1 MQVRGRNSKR
11 QSDKQP
17 ENDGQAAE
25 SLEGGRT
32 TLSISGS
39 SSLSSDTAQK
49 IRGDHISKHLWNIE
63 KM

>member
-1 MQVRGRNSKR
+1 MQVKGRNSKK
-11 QSDKQP
+11 QSVKQP
-17 ENDGQAAE
+17 ENDRQAAE

-49 IRGDHISKHLWNIE
+49 IRSNHISKNLWNIE